1 MANLC
6 DGLVLCAGGVCMAGT
21 PALCPDGTPAL
32 WFGTAT
38 SVSGSVDI
46 AFTLCGSDAF
56 VSGTFFCLPGAAP
69 CFVTESAIFGTA
81 LVTVD
86 GVTILFDPL
95 IFADGSSCTVDALL
109 VGLTMSGDFF
119 CVDPFGFTVSAGTW
133 GASRCP

>member
-6 DGLVLCAGGVCMAGT
+6 DGLVLCAGGVCLAGT

-46 AFTLCGSDAF
+46 AFTLCASDAF
-56 VSGTFFCLPGAAP
+56 VSGAFFCFPDSAS
-69 CFVTESAIFGTA
+69 CFVTESAIFGTTF
-81 LVTVD
+81 VTLD
-86 GVTILFDPL
+86 GITILFDPL
-95 IFADGSSCTVDALL
+95 IFADGSSCTFDALL
-109 VGLTMSGDFF
+109 VGLTMGGDFF

-133 GASRCP
+133 DASRCP